1 MNISRHVPKWTSAT
15 SKEQKQI
22 LRSEGKKTYCPETDI
37 TQLNTKGER
46 HKIPRVSI
54 KFMDSETTTTTI
66 AATPS
71 GHAASKWSHCGN
83 CESQPDYQVRQSN
96 QVYSSSLDISSWT
109 LVQQTSHKY
118 FPSILV
124 FFCCVFYFFNSSIK
138 LKPNK
143 VILLRNIYIEQA
155 SFLLVKNSILCHKT
169 CAKKRRRSEGQKY
182 VKWNTKFKIPNPKY
196 SLIK

>member
-1 MNISRHVPKWTSAT
+1 MNISN
-15 SKEQKQI
+15 KQ
-22 LRSEGKKTYCPETDI
+22 RTKKYSDWGKKTYCPETDI

-54 KFMDSETTTTTI
+54 KFMVPKATTTMT
-66 AATPS
+66 ATPS

-109 LVQQTSHKY
+109 LVQPTSHKY

-124 FFCCVFYFFNSSIK
+124 FLVCLLFFNSSIK

-143 VILLRNIYIEQA
+143 VILLRNIYIEQP

-169 CAKKRRRSEGQKY
+169 RVEKSRRSEGQKH

>member
-1 MNISRHVPKWTSAT
+1 MNIPKHVPKWTSAT
-15 SKEQKQI
+15 SKEQKNTQI
-22 LRSEGKKTYCPETDI
+22 GGKKHIAPKLI
-37 TQLNTKGER
+37 LLSRNTKGER

-54 KFMDSETTTTTI
+54 KFMDSETTTTTV
-66 AATPS
+66 ATPS
-71 GHAASKWSHCGN
+71 GHAASKWSHCDN

-109 LVQQTSHKY
+109 LVQPTSHKY

-124 FFCCVFYFFNSSIK
+124 FLVCLLFFNSSIK

-169 CAKKRRRSEGQKY
+169 RAEKRRRSEGK
-182 VKWNTKFKIPNPKY
+182 NTSNEIPNLKY
-196 SLIK
+196 QIRNTL